1 MSTLLLPPSDLGTD
15 LLPSDLAALPSRVRS
30 EFDFWRRH
38 LEPLLCMERGVS
50 SAIADLS
57 LAISQSE
64 GTIRKKFYAVK
75 KAGWAALIDRR
86 YCGPSAWNRRADTST
101 TLSAADKE
109 LVKTYCER
117 YQRSSAAAI
126 RALRGDWVKG
136 IVTTATAIS
145 PETGFPYGWTER
157 NLLRHIPTRF
167 ELKNARIGRSA
178 AASERQLVYTTRA
191 NLWVGSHYL
200 FDDIWHDHEIN
211 VLDQQKRGRALEF
224 HALDLYSAC
233 KFAWGMRVR
242 TEREDGT
249 MEGLKESDMRFL
261 LAHVLGSYG
270 YSAQGT
276 TLVVEHGTA
285 AIRPDLERFLY
296 EETGGLIKVARSGME
311 GAAAAAHQYAGRA
324 KGNFRFKAAL
334 ESLGNLIH
342 NEMAALP
349 GQTGKDRQHSP
360 EQLHG
365 LLKANDALLRAIA
378 YLPPER
384 VEMLKWNLLSIQ
396 QFQVIA
402 SEIYQRINDRTE
414 HDLEGW
420 DMHYVPDLRR
430 GGMRRK
436 SPNEVWRPGSRQLTR
451 LRPQA
456 VASILLPDMGE
467 ERSVRRGMIETRNG
481 EISGDVLRFDARMLA
496 DGERYHTILNPYA
509 PDALWAFDAAGRFVA
524 ACPRITSV
532 DRANIA
538 AVQEACGRAAKAEA
552 EALAPFRAR
561 HLKEAREKA
570 ANARHNASVV
580 SGAPITSEER
590 AKARLLRQISGQA
603 DALLEESSD
612 ETETVLASGD
622 SYDSDNFSAEDLL

>member
-1 MSTLLLPPSDLGTD
+1 MSTALLPSPSLF
-15 LLPSDLAALPSRVRS
+15 PSDLATLPTRAR
-30 EFDFWRRH
+30 EDFLFWKEQ
-38 LEPLLCMERGVS
+38 LSPLLSMERGIS
-50 SAIADLS
+50 K
-57 LAISQSE
+57 AISDLAVRSGQSE

-75 KAGWAALIDRR
+75 KAGWPALIDRR
-86 YCGPSAWNRRADTST
+86 LCGPAAWNARESRA
-101 TLSAADKE
+101 LSVADKA
-109 LVKTYCER
+109 LVKTYAER
-117 YQRSSAAAI
+117 YQRSSQAAI
-126 RALRGDWVKG
+126 RALRRDYVKG
-136 IVTTATAIS
+136 EVVTATPLNS
-145 PETGFPYGWTER
+145 ESGFPFGWGER
-157 NLLRHIPTRF
+157 NLLRHIPTKY

-200 FDDIWHDHEIN
+200 FDDMWHDHFVN
-211 VLDQQKRGRALEF
+211 HLDQRKSGRPLEF

-249 MEGLKESDMRFL
+249 MDGLKESDMRFL
-261 LAHVLGSYG
+261 LAHVLGNFG
-270 YSAQGT
+270 YSPSGT

-285 AIRPDLERFLY
+285 AIREDLERFLH
-296 EETGGLIKVARSGME
+296 EETGGLITVARSGME

-334 ESLGNLIH
+334 ETLGNLIH

-349 GQTGKDRQHSP
+349 GQTGMDTDHRP
-360 EQLHG
+360 EQLDG

-384 VEMLKWNLLSIQ
+384 VEMLRWPLLSIQ

-414 HDLEGW
+414 HELEGW
-420 DMHYVPDLRR
+420 DMHYVPDLRH

-436 SPNEVWRPGSRQLTR
+436 SPNEVWRPGSRQLAR

-467 ERSVRRGMIETRNG
+467 ERSVRRGMIETRDG
-481 EISGDVLRFDARMLA
+481 SISGDALRFDARMLA
-496 DGERYHTILNPYA
+496 DGERYQTILNPYA
-509 PDALWAFDAAGRFVA
+509 PDAIWAFDAAGRFVA

-590 AKARLLRQISGQA
+590 AKARLLRQIGGQA

-622 SYDSDNFSAEDLL
+622 SDNFSAEDLL

>member
-1 MSTLLLPPSDLGTD
+1 MNSAIVPFYPD
-15 LLPSDLAALPSRVRS
+15 LLPSDLAELPARVRK
-30 EFDFWRRH
+30 EFAFWREQ
-38 LEPLLCMERGVS
+38 LEPLLSLDRGVQR
-50 SAIADLS
+50 AIEDL
-57 LAISQSE
+57 AQRTHHSE
-64 GTIRKKFYAVK
+64 GTVRKKFYAVK
-75 KAGWAALIDRR
+75 KAGWNALIDRR
-86 YCGPSAWNRRADTST
+86 YVGPDVWNRRGPSNTN
-101 TLSAADKE
+101 LSAADKE

-117 YQRSSAAAI
+117 YQRSNAAAI
-126 RALRGDWVKG
+126 KALRRDWLKG
-136 IVTTATAIS
+136 LVFTATALD
-145 PETGFPYGWTER
+145 PKTGFPFGWSER
-157 NLLRHIPTRF
+157 NLAHHVPTKF

-200 FDDIWHDHEIN
+200 FDDMWHDHFVN
-211 VLDQQKRGRALEF
+211 HLDQRKSGRPLEF

-242 TEREDGT
+242 TERADGT
-249 MEGLKESDMRFL
+249 MDGLKEADMRFL
-261 LAHVLGSYG
+261 LANLLDQTG
-270 YSAQGT
+270 YSPRGT

-296 EETGGLIKVARSGME
+296 EETGGLITVARSGME

-349 GQTGKDRQHSP
+349 GQTGKDVDHRP
-360 EQLHG
+360 EQLDG
-365 LLKANDALLRAIA
+365 MLKANDALLRAIA

-384 VEMLKWNLLSIQ
+384 VEMLQWPILSIQ
-396 QFQVIA
+396 QFQGIA
-402 SEIYQRINDRTE
+402 AEIYARINDRTDHE
-414 HDLEGW
+414 LEGW

-436 SPNEVWRPGSRQLTR
+436 SPNEVFRSGSRELTR

-456 VASILLPDMGE
+456 IASILLADSGE
-467 ERSVRRGMIETRNG
+467 ERSVRRGMIETRDG
-481 EISGDVLRFDARMLA
+481 EISGDVLRYDARILA
-496 DGERYHTILNPYA
+496 EGERYSTILNPYA
-509 PDALWAFDAAGRFVA
+509 PEKIWVFDAKGRFVA

-532 DRANIA
+532 NRSDLRAVA
-538 AVQEACGRAAKAEA
+538 EACGRAAKAEA

-570 ANARHNASVV
+570 ANARHNAGVV
-580 SGAPITSEER
+580 SGAPITGEER
-590 AKARLLRQISGQA
+590 AKARLLRQIAGSA
-603 DALLEESSD
+603 DALLEESS
-612 ETETVLASGD
+612 EEAEPVLASGD